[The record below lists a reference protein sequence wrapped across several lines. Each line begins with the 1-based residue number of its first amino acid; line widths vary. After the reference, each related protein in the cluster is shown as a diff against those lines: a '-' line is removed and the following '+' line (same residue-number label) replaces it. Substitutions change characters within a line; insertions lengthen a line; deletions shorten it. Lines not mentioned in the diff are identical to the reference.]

1 MTYDEVKEKFPE
13 EFALRDEDK
22 YYYRY
27 PAGEVHEQPFGAL
40 TLYLIKYKAIFFI
53 FFLNPPPST
62 FAVLP
67 GPCAAGRASHH
78 GAGEAR
84 ERVGYLPPGR
94 HALLAGLLLG

>member
-27 PAGEVHEQPFGAL
+27 PAGEVHGQPFGAL
-40 TLYLIKYKAIFFI
+40 TLYLIKYKANC
-53 FFLNPPPST
+53 FLTPPPSPST
-62 FAVLP
+62 SAVLP